1 MTIGKPTRRVEAPV
15 KVTGAAMYAADT
27 YPNDTLHAVMVGSP
41 VAAGTITQIDVRHA
55 AAVRGVVAVLTHRN
69 VPRIAKLEGEPFAV
83 THFPLQTTEIQW
95 EGQTVA
101 VVIAE
106 TLEAAEEAVPLVRLT
121 ITPATPLIPG
131 KGKLETPPD
140 GLLWMVKGTTGDPAQ
155 GFATASKVVERSYFQ
170 PPRNHNPME
179 TSACVALWEG
189 DQLTLWDSTQFSQN
203 PPIGMQKALGIDKA
217 NVRVV
222 SPHTGGG
229 FGTKGSVWPHE
240 VLAAQAAKFTGRPV
254 RLQLTRA
261 QMYTMN
267 GHQPECRQTVTL
279 GAAVDGQLTAMRH
292 HAINTT
298 SISDTQFEGPAM
310 ATRTYYKSPS
320 IDIDQQIERVN
331 LVRSCPMRAPVEG
344 PGGWALE
351 SAMDELA
358 IELGIDPLDLR
369 LKNFA
374 AREPFDGKPW
384 SSNKLL
390 DAYAEAADVFGWR
403 NRQTMP
409 TQDGVWTIGRG
420 MSMASTFCAR
430 FPSQARVRISS
441 DGKVVA
447 EASSN
452 DIGTGIQTVVV
463 LAVADALGTDPSNV
477 TFRWGDSRLPPAG
490 PVYGSSHTI
499 GMGSAIHLAALDARK
514 KLSPYGA
521 SEQGPVDLPALMRA
535 AGVSE
540 ISGEGKFGFPEGAQM
555 SMNGDGTPYAMQ
567 TWGANF
573 VEIGVDRDLGLIRLR
588 RVVARYSAGRIINP
602 TAARSQMIGG
612 IIWEWGK
619 ATMEASVVEPHHGR
633 FLAKNLSNVAVP
645 VNADIPADAIDVG
658 FIDEYDEHASLIG
671 AKGVGEL
678 GSTGVCAAIAN
689 AVYDAVGVRVREVP
703 ILPHHILDALA

>member
-1 MTIGKPTRRVEAPV
+1 M
-15 KVTGAAMYAADT
+15 TGAAKYAADV
-27 YPNDTLHAVMVGSP
+27 YPAGTLHAIMVGSP
-41 VAAGTITQIDVRHA
+41 VAAGTITAIDTRRA
-55 AAVRGVVAVLTHRN
+55 AAVRGVVAVFTHRDM
-69 VPRIAKLEGEPFAV
+69 PKLGKLGDPFAI

-95 EGQTVA
+95 EGQTIALVVA
-101 VVIAE
+101 D
-106 TLEAAEEAVPLVRLT
+106 TLEAAEEAAPLVRAT
-121 ITPATPLIPG
+121 IAPTTPLVPG

-140 GLLWMVKGTTGDPAQ
+140 GLLWMVKGTTGDPLQ
-155 GFATASKVVERSYFQ
+155 GFSTASERIEQSYFQ
-170 PPRNHNPME
+170 PTRNHNPME
-179 TSACVALWEG
+179 TSACVARWDG
-189 DQLTLWDSTQFSQN
+189 DELTLWDSTQFSQN
-203 PPIGMQKALGIDKA
+203 PVVGMEMALGIDKA
-217 NVRVV
+217 KVRVIA
-222 SPHTGGG
+222 PHTGGG

-240 VLAAQAAKFTGRPV
+240 VLAAQAAKLTGRPV
-254 RLQLTRA
+254 RLQLTRS

-267 GHQPECRQTVTL
+267 GHQPECRQTITL
-279 GAAVDGQLTAMRH
+279 GATADGQLTAMRH

-298 SISDTQFEGPAM
+298 SIADMQFEGPAM

-320 IDIDQQIERVN
+320 IDIDQQVERVN

-358 IELGIDPLDLR
+358 IALGIDPLDLR

-374 AREPFDGKPW
+374 DKEPFDGKPW

-390 DAYAEAADVFGWR
+390 DAYAEASEVFGWR
-403 NRQTMP
+403 DRQTLP
-409 TQDGVWTIGRG
+409 KQDGVWTIGRG

-430 FPSQARVRISS
+430 FPNEARVRVNR
-441 DGKVVA
+441 DGSVIA

-463 LAVADALGTDPSNV
+463 LAVAEALGTDPSNV
-477 TFRWGDSRLPPAG
+477 SFRWGDSRLPAAG

-499 GMGSAIHLAALDARK
+499 GMGSAVRLAALEARS
-514 KLSPYGA
+514 KLKAHGA
-521 SEQGPVDLPALMRA
+521 PGQGPLDLASLMSV

-540 ISGEGKFGFPEGAQM
+540 IVGEGKFGFPDDAKA
-555 SMNGDGTPYAMQ
+555 SMNGSGTPYAMQ

-602 TAARSQMIGG
+602 MAAKSQMIGG
-612 IIWEWGK
+612 VIWEWGK
-619 ATMEASVVEPHHGR
+619 ATMEASVVEPHYGR

-671 AKGVGEL
+671 AKGIGEL

-689 AVYDAVGVRVREVP
+689 ALYDAIGVRVREVP
-703 ILPHHILDALA
+703 ILPHHILDAEA